1 MIVVYIRCSN
11 RALTGKILVFW
22 TVGHLE
28 KRVADFGLTVLKCYC
43 NTFRDFLSI
52 LTHTQ
57 KHLLF
62 QSL

>member
-43 NTFRDFLSI
+43 NTFRDF
-52 LTHTQ
+52 
-57 KHLLF
+57 
-62 QSL
+62 